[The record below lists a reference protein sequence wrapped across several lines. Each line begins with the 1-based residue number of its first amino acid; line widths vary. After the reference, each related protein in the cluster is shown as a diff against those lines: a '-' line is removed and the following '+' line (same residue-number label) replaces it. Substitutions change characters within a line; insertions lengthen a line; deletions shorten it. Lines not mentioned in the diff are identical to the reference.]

1 MGLEIEAK
9 MKVESFDAV
18 LDILRSAG
26 TKVGSELETNIFFDT
41 PEASLKKGDQ
51 GLRLRVAF
59 NEKGKKK
66 CTVTFK
72 GPLQKGELKTREE
85 IEFTVNKPS
94 AVTELFAKLGYREAM
109 SFEKR
114 RETWNFEQCEI
125 ALDELPHLGK
135 FVEVEG
141 DTAEQVIAARK
152 GLGLDKAEL
161 ISRGYISMLAEYIRV
176 NNIADHHIRL

>member
-1 MGLEIEAK
+1 MAVEIEAK
-9 MKVESFDAV
+9 MKVDSFDAV
-18 LDILRSAG
+18 QKILRLG
-26 TKVGSELETNIFFDT
+26 GKPGGSELETNIFFDT
-41 PEASLKKGDQ
+41 IDASLRKGDQ

-59 NEKGKKK
+59 NERGKKK

-85 IEFTVNKPS
+85 IEFTVNNPA
-94 AVTELFAKLGYREAM
+94 AVTDLFAKLGYREAM

-114 RETWNFEQCEI
+114 RESWTFEKCKI

-141 DTAEQVIAARK
+141 DTAEQVMSARK
-152 GLGLDKAEL
+152 GLGLDTAEL
-161 ISRGYISMLAEYIRV
+161 ISRGYISLLAEFIRV
-176 NNIADHHIRL
+176 HNIADHHIRL